1 MKRIGLISDT
11 HSFLDPRFE
20 RLFADV
26 DEVWHAGD
34 IGDMRVLDKL
44 RSFKLLRAV
53 YGNIDDRLIRCEL
66 KEIERF
72 ECEGADVLMTHIG
85 GYPGRYSPKVKEIM
99 RTNPPKIMVAGH
111 SHILKVIFDH
121 KNNCLHLNPG
131 ACGMSGFHQVRTA
144 LRFAID
150 CGEVSEMEIIELG
163 SRR

>member
-1 MKRIGLISDT
+1 MKHIGLISDT

-20 RLFADV
+20 RLFAYV

-44 RSFKLLRAV
+44 RSFKTLRAV

-66 KEIERF
+66 RETERF
-72 ECEGADVLMTHIG
+72 NCEGVDVLMTHIG
-85 GYPGRYSPKVKEIM
+85 GYPGKYSPLVREIM
-99 RTNPPKIMVAGH
+99 STNPPQIMVAGH

-121 KNNCLHLNPG
+121 KHNCLHLNPG

-150 CGEVSEMEIIELG
+150 NGEVRDMEIIELG
-163 SRR
+163 ARR